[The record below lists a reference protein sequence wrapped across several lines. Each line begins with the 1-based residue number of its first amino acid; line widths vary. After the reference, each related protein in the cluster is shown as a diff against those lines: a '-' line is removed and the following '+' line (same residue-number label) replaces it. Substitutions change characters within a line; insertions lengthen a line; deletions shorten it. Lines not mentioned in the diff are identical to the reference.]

1 MWWHTSCF
9 NSLKALSGWWYHAPL
24 EMTALIRWNDPRSDF
39 FFNDPGKL
47 GMLMEKKKISRPG
60 FFFFFD
66 LMAMTGCPALALQRA
81 RRQT

>member
-60 FFFFFD
+60 FFFSGSYGND
-66 LMAMTGCPALALQRA
+66 RMSGTRPPASP
-81 RRQT
+81 